1 MVNTNKRFFSKI
13 GFSYLA
19 YAILAIVFLI
29 IASTIIGTINYDLL
43 TDINIITVISAI
55 CNYILPLP
63 IFLLLMRK
71 INTVKI
77 EKNSIS
83 ARTFLKYVAITF
95 TLLWI
100 GNILGLIS
108 TTAISAVISS
118 PIANPV
124 QELINSADFWLNLLL
139 ISLIGPIFEEVI
151 FRKLLIDRTIRY
163 GARVSIIISALL
175 FGLIHGNLN
184 QFFYAFLMGGFFAYV
199 YIKTGKIIY
208 TILLHISV
216 NLIGSVVSLF
226 VIESASAIAQNTFT
240 PLDMSIVLIYMIFI
254 LIMFF
259 IGILSLLTLKKA
271 KFNGSKTQISLK
283 QPLKTVFLNYGM
295 VCFIIFGLIILIRQ
309 ITF

>member
-19 YAILAIVFLI
+19 YAILAIVFQI

>member
-19 YAILAIVFLI
+19 YAILAIVFQI

-83 ARTFLKYVAITF
+83 ARIFLKYVAITF

-199 YIKTGKIIY
+199 YIKTGKIIN

>member
-19 YAILAIVFLI
+19 YAILAIVFQI

-259 IGILSLLTLKKA
+259 IGILSLLTLKTA

>member
-19 YAILAIVFLI
+19 YAILAIVFQI

-124 QELINSADFWLNLLL
+124 HELINSADFWLNLLL